1 MPSRDAGLRIRG
13 ATVVDGTGAPGYR
26 ADVRV
31 EGGRITQIAREPG
44 TAERPAGRVIDADG
58 LVLSPGF
65 IDMHAH
71 SDLALLTEPEHP
83 ARVSQGVTLE
93 VLGQD
98 GLSYAPVDDRT
109 LIDLRRQI
117 AGWNG
122 DPAGFDWN
130 WRSVGGYL
138 DRLDS
143 SGIAVNACYLV
154 PHGSIRML
162 VLGYDDRAPSPDELD
177 RMRTLIRTGMLEGA
191 VGMSCGLSYTPGMH
205 AATAELTA
213 LCRTIAELGG
223 FLAPHH
229 RSYGA
234 GALEA
239 YAEMI
244 EVATASGCAL
254 HLSHATMNFGVN
266 KGRAGELIALLD
278 KAIADGCDLTLDT
291 YPYLPGS
298 TTLAA
303 LLPSWT
309 SADGPEGVLRLLADP
324 AACAR
329 IREDVEVRGSDGCH
343 GVPMDWTTIRISGVA
358 RPALAGRVGR
368 TVAEL
373 AGSEGREPFEVFRR
387 LLVEDRLATTILQL
401 VGHEEN
407 VRAIMRHPRHTA
419 GSDGLLVGARP
430 HPRAWGTFP
439 RYLGHY
445 TRELGVLG
453 LEECIAH
460 LTGNAARRLRLR
472 RRGLIRV
479 GYAADLVLFD
489 PSTIRDT
496 ATFDQPRSRAAGIEH
511 VYVNGVAVVAAGRTT
526 GATPGRALRRAA
538 DGAADAAGPTSDIR
552 RLKS

>member
-1 MPSRDAGLRIRG
+1 MPSRDAATCFRG
-13 ATVVDGTGAPGYR
+13 ATVIDGTGAPGYR
-26 ADVRV
+26 ADVLV
-31 EGGRITQIAREPG
+31 EDGRISQISREPG
-44 TAERPAGRVIDADG
+44 AGAGPAARRIDADG

-71 SDLALLTEPEHP
+71 SDLALLTEPEHL
-83 ARVSQGVTLE
+83 AKVSQGVTLE

-98 GLSYAPVDDRT
+98 GLSYAPVDDST
-109 LIDLRRQI
+109 LTDVRRQI

-122 DPAGFDWN
+122 DPAGFDWS
-130 WRSVGGYL
+130 WRGVGGYL

-154 PHGSIRML
+154 PQGTVRML
-162 VLGYDDRAPSPDELD
+162 VLGYEDRAPSPDELD
-177 RMRTLIRTGMLEGA
+177 RMRSLIRTGMLEGA
-191 VGMSCGLSYTPGMH
+191 VGMSCGLTYTPGMY
-205 AATAELTA
+205 AAAAELIE
-213 LCRTIAELGG
+213 LCRPVADLGG

-234 GALEA
+234 GALGA

-244 EVATASGCAL
+244 EIAKASGCGL

-266 KGRAGELIALLD
+266 EGRAGELLALLD
-278 KAIADGCDLTLDT
+278 AAIADGCDLTLDT

-309 SADGPEGVLRLLADP
+309 SAHGPDGVLRLLEDP

-343 GVPMDWTTIRISGVA
+343 GVPMDWSTVRISGVGEA
-358 RPALAGRVGR
+358 APAGRVGR
-368 TVAEL
+368 TIAEL
-373 AGSEGREPFEVFRR
+373 ARSEGREPFEVFRG
-387 LLVEDRLATTILQL
+387 LLVADRLATTILHL

-407 VRAIMRHPRHTA
+407 VRAIMRFPWHTA

-453 LEECIAH
+453 LEECVAH

-472 RRGLIRV
+472 RRGLVRV

-489 PSTIRDT
+489 PATIRDT
-496 ATFDQPRSRAAGIEH
+496 ATFEQPRRPAAGIEQ
-511 VYVNGVAVVAAGRTT
+511 VYVNGVAVVSAGRHT
-526 GATPGRALRRAA
+526 GALPGRALRRGA
-538 DGAADAAGPTSDIR
+538 DGRADAAAAAGTR
-552 RLKS
+552 A